1 MSTDTRLDS
10 VDLPGEETRRY
21 DRLLHL
27 PGGVRVELRG
37 MLQRAEERRRV
48 ADLVAVL
55 SFVTRADGNLRP
67 ARGVERV

>member
-10 VDLPGEETRRY
+10 VNSFGEETRRY
-21 DRLLHL
+21 DRLRRL

-37 MLQRAEERRRV
+37 ILQRAEQRRRV

-67 ARGVERV
+67 PAA